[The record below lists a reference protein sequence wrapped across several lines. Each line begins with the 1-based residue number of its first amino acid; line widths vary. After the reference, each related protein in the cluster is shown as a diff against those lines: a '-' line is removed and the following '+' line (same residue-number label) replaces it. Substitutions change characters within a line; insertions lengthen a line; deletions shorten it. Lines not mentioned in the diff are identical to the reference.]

1 MKLSLPTGL
10 AAGALMVAA
19 APAAAAPVT
28 VDLRIEGPSRTLFEG
43 PVTTDVRT
51 FTADDGEH
59 RCDNNAG
66 AVTRGAVI
74 DAASEA
80 APFSMHATWN
90 AAFGNPSFTEI
101 AGDSVAFDPA
111 TNRFLAEYKNGAFAQ
126 AGSCSD
132 PVAAGDRVLFAFAD
146 GSETLLALSGPAAA
160 KPGEAVTLKV
170 TDAASGAPVAGA
182 SVAGAVSGAD
192 GSVSAGPWSDRGEHD
207 LKAAKAG
214 AIRSNRVRVCVS
226 DGADGACGSSVPAA
240 AAPQV
245 VGAAPPMAAGP
256 DRAAPDAL
264 VLRHGRR
271 RLRGRFADPS
281 GIKMVKLRL
290 RRRAGRHCWSYSGSR
305 ERFRR
310 DHCGRAWFFAIGDR
324 AEWSYLLPRRLKRGR
339 YVLDAVAIDNAGN
352 RTPLKRGKTRVVFKL
367 R

>member
-1 MKLSLPTGL
+1 
-10 AAGALMVAA
+10 

-28 VDLRIEGPSRTLFEG
+28 VDLRIEGASRTLFEG

-51 FTADDGEH
+51 FTAADGEH
-59 RCDNNAG
+59 RCDGGAG

-80 APFSMHATWN
+80 APFSMVATWN
-90 AAFGNPSFTEI
+90 PGYGNPTFAQI
-101 AGDSVAFDPA
+101 AGDSVAYDPA
-111 TNRFLAEYKNGAFAQ
+111 TNRFLAEYKNGAFASD
-126 AGSCSD
+126 GSCSD
-132 PVAAGDRVLFAFAD
+132 AVAPGDRVLFAFAD
-146 GSETLLALSGPAAA
+146 GSETLLALSGPATA
-160 KPGEAVTLKV
+160 KPGAAVTLKV

-192 GSVSAGPWSDRGEHD
+192 GSVSAGPWNDRGDHD

-214 AIRSNRVRVCVS
+214 SIRSNRVRVCVS

-240 AAPQV
+240 AAPRV
-245 VGAAPPMAAGP
+245 VGTPPPVAAP
-256 DRAAPDAL
+256 DRAAPAAL
-264 VLRHGRR
+264 ALRHGRR

-290 RRRAGRHCWSYSGSR
+290 RRRAHKHCWSYSGSR

-310 DHCGRAWFFAIGDR
+310 DHCGRAWFFAIGDD
-324 AEWSYLLPRRLKRGR
+324 AKWSYLLPRRLKRGR

-352 RTPLKRGKTRVVFKL
+352 RTPLKRRKTRVVFKL